1 MFHLSGGDGLAE
13 TSTTLTVA
21 QAGAVSNLLGLLDDL
36 LSLGEDELN
45 VAGVRH
51 VRVDLLWT
59 CQHSCPSFG
68 HNA

>member
-13 TSTTLTVA
+13 TSTTLAVA
-21 QAGAVSNLLGLLDDL
+21 QASTVSNLLGLLDDL

-51 VRVDLLWT
+51 VRVDL
-59 CQHSCPSFG
+59 
-68 HNA
+68 